1 MRKSAGYSAQHGFSV
16 KKRRNIYTAGRQWSR
31 KKYFSEV
38 GCRIITSAEGKS
50 KDFRNGMRLAMLPQS
65 PQALFHYDTVWEEFL
80 ESAVAG
86 WKEEAAR
93 QKAEEMAAFL
103 ELDGKKFSH
112 PYDLS
117 GGEMQRAAVGK
128 LLLQRPI
135 FFSWTNLPKD
145 WMRI

>member
-1 MRKSAGYSAQHGFSV
+1 MIRTLEKEKKDNTEQNVIEAKELWFRYEKNAPDILRSMDFQL

-50 KDFRNGMRLAMLPQS
+50 KDFRRHAARHAASES
-65 PQALFHYDTVWEEFL
+65 PGIFHYDTVWEEFL

-93 QKAEEMAAFL
+93 QKAEEM
-103 ELDGKKFSH
+103 GSFS
-112 PYDLS
+112 
-117 GGEMQRAAVGK
+117 GTGWKEV
-128 LLLQRPI
+128 
-135 FFSWTNLPKD
+135 FSSL
-145 WMRI
+145 